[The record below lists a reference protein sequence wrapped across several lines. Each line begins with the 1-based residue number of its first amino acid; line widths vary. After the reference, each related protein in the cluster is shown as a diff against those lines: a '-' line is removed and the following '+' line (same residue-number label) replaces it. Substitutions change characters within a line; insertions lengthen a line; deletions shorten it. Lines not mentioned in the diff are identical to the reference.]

1 MSTILFYLFSFSVDS
16 GVHEHLKDDS
26 EMDHLTLYFIS
37 FSKSG
42 CALFHFLSFRSLI
55 IVFVN
60 YFLPDKR
67 TYRMG
72 EHQRFEGIESTN

>member
-16 GVHEHLKDDS
+16 GVHAHLKYDS

-37 FSKSG
+37 FSISG
-42 CALFHFLSFRSLI
+42 CALFRFLSFRSL